1 MEGAVAVVA
10 AVLLAYAVVE
20 RRLQQ
25 TPISGAMVFTAV
37 GLLTSEQVTGLIT
50 PLHHGHGATTFLELT
65 LVIVLFTDAMVIS
78 GARWAAEA
86 PLPGRLLGLGLPL
99 TMVAGWVLAMV
110 LVPDAGIWGAALLA
124 AVLAPTDSALGLP
137 VITNQRVPRL
147 VRHALNVEGG
157 LNDGLALP
165 FVTVFL
171 ALALEEESAVGGGHV
186 LQVFLR
192 ALVASGAIGVAL
204 GGGGALVLRWS
215 MGKGWSA
222 RHWRSVALL
231 AMAALAFVLA
241 DTIEGSGFIAAW
253 VAGLVAGMTSRG
265 SLAPAQETPEE
276 LANLGISV
284 SFVLFGA
291 LFLAPALTEASWPA
305 LTYALLSLTVVRM
318 VPVAVSLLGSR
329 LAPQTVAYVGWFGPR
344 GLASIVFADLV
355 ATSGLPE
362 QNMIVQVVMLTVGLS
377 VVLHGVTA
385 PWGAQR
391 YGSWYAAAV
400 ARNPGI
406 REAAE
411 APQVAH
417 RVRVPQSPPL
427 DEGGGPG
434 GRSPGSATDRGI
446 R

>member
-1 MEGAVAVVA
+1 MEGPVAVVA
-10 AVLLAYAVVE
+10 AALLAYAVVE

-37 GLLTSEQVTGLIT
+37 GLLASEQVTGLVT
-50 PLHHGHGATTFLELT
+50 PSHHGHGATAFLELT
-65 LVIVLFTDAMVIS
+65 LVIVLFTDAMAVS
-78 GARWAAEA
+78 GVRWATEA

-99 TMVAGWVLAMV
+99 TMVAGWVLA
-110 LVPDAGIWGAALLA
+110 VPLFPEVGIWGAALLA

-137 VITNQRVPRL
+137 VITNQRVPQL
-147 VRHALNVEGG
+147 VRHAMNVEGG

-171 ALALEEESAVGGGHV
+171 ALALEEEGAVGGGHIV
-186 LQVFLR
+186 QVFLH
-192 ALVASGAIGVAL
+192 ALLASGAIGVAV
-204 GGGGALVLRWS
+204 GGGGALLLQWS

-231 AMAALAFVLA
+231 AMAALAFALA
-241 DTIEGSGFIAAW
+241 DAIQGSGFIAAW
-253 VAGLVAGMTSRG
+253 VAGLMAGVVSRR
-265 SLAPAQETPEE
+265 SLAPAQQTPEE
-276 LANLGISV
+276 LANLGTSV

-291 LFLAPALTEASWPA
+291 VFLAPVLAQVRWAA
-305 LTYALLSLTVVRM
+305 VTYAVLSLTVIRM
-318 VPVAVSLLGSR
+318 VPVAVSLLGAR
-329 LAPQTVAYVGWFGPR
+329 LARPTVVYIGWFGPR

-362 QNMIVQVVMLTVGLS
+362 QHLIVPVVMLTVGLS

-400 ARNPGI
+400 AQHPGI

-411 APQVAH
+411 APRLAH
-417 RVRVPQSPPL
+417 RVRVPQVH
-427 DEGGGPG
+427 
-434 GRSPGSATDRGI
+434 RHA
-446 R
+446 